1 MTHLTASRPI
11 LSFTADTRVLRAL
24 ALVGIMLLALVAGR
38 VLTAQV
44 EGDRGI
50 AAVVSSSD
58 IDVAGITVDVRG
70 KNADDAREAGWRE
83 AQRKAWAKIG
93 GPNLSD
99 SQLQSLV
106 SSIVIEKEQIGPR
119 RYIATL
125 GIIFDRARAGQYL
138 GGNAQK
144 VQSAPM
150 MLLPV
155 TMTGGSA
162 LVYEKRNPWQRA
174 WAEYQAG
181 SSRIN
186 YVRPSGAGSDS
197 LLLTYGQTQRR
208 SRLWWRNALDQ
219 FEAADVLV
227 AIAKLDYQYPGG
239 PVRGT
244 FTARYGPDN
253 TYLGSFSL
261 NAKNDADLPRMLNDA
276 VLRFDALF
284 AQALVDGKLR
294 PNPSLGFSG
303 AEIDPVLQRLI
314 ELGRAAEAQD
324 RAERAAQTTSSDN
337 AASTTQAATPT
348 PTPTVAAAQ
357 STFVVQFAS
366 PDAGAIDATLA
377 AVRATPGVR
386 GAATT
391 SLAIGGTSVMTVT
404 YSGSIGDLAAAL
416 RGRGFTV
423 NQGSN
428 ALAIRR

>member
-11 LSFTADTRVLRAL
+11 PPILADTRTLRAL
-24 ALVGIMLLALVAGR
+24 ALVAMVLLALVAAQF
-38 VLTAQV
+38 LTAQV

-70 KNADDAREAGWRE
+70 KNAQDAREAGWRE

-106 SSIVIEKEQIGPR
+106 SSVVIQKEQIGPR

-125 GIIFDRARAGQYL
+125 GIIFDRARAVRFL
-138 GGNAQK
+138 GGNAQRA
-144 VQSAPM
+144 QSAPM

-155 TMTGGSA
+155 TISGGTH
-162 LVYEKRNPWQRA
+162 LMYEKRNPWQRA

-208 SRLWWRNALDQ
+208 SRLWWRGALDQ

-227 AIAKLDYQYPGG
+227 AIAKLDHQFPGG

-253 TYLGSFSL
+253 TFLGSFSMD
-261 NAKNDADLPRMLNDA
+261 AKNDADLPRMLNDA
-276 VLRFDALF
+276 VLRFDMLF
-284 AQALVDGKLR
+284 AQALSEGKLR

-303 AEIDPVLQRLI
+303 ADMDPVLQRLI
-314 ELGRAAEAQD
+314 EIGRAAEAQD
-324 RAERAAQTTSSDN
+324 RAERAAQVSTQSTTSTDDP
-337 AASTTQAATPT
+337 ATPT
-348 PTPTVAAAQ
+348 PTPTAAAVV
-357 STFVVQFAS
+357 SSFVVQFAS
-366 PDAGAIDATLA
+366 PDAGSIDATLA

-391 SLAIGGTSVMTVT
+391 SLAIGGTSVMSVT
-404 YSGSIGDLAAAL
+404 YGGSIGDLAAAL